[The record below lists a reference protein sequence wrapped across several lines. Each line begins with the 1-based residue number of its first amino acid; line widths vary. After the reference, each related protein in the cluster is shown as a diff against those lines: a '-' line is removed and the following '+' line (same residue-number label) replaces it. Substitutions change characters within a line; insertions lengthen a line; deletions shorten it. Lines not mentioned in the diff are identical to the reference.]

1 VAELSFNLDYIIRL
15 QDTKLLSNKTKY
27 SDRLIR
33 EAIEIQMHPNNMNR
47 EDGLVLSTAW
57 KPLLHTLKEKRD
69 KQNTHNNLAA
79 TRQAP
84 FIPPPPHPP
93 IRSERP
99 NT

>member
-1 VAELSFNLDYIIRL
+1 VAEHSFNLDHIIRL
-15 QDTKLLSNKTKY
+15 QDTKLLSSKTIY
-27 SDRLIR
+27 SDCLIR

-47 EDGLVLSTAW
+47 EDGLVMSTTW
-57 KPLLHTLKEKRD
+57 KPLLHILKENLD

-93 IRSERP
+93 IHSERP